1 MTLEAQAW
9 IDLISREYP
18 PSQERVIYIAPYRK
32 TLCIRKDVWTQHFGT
47 FDGVVLQPGDEI
59 VLAPAAEGGSRIPPP
74 AWAIEQLDLGSGDDV
89 CITQRDGRFAL
100 KKLALRAQATPVP
113 GCTVIDTFTDRLV
126 TRSYAHHPDL
136 DDIQLPTLQDW
147 LSGMGCL
154 RYDPLPPFEAMDGQL
169 GLLARKTF
177 MGGWTAA
184 DRQAARTL
192 SAQIAATQDPDGSW
206 EGDVLFTAAN
216 LIRLRQ
222 LELPPDDPAP
232 AKAAEWLLA
241 RPEPAGLPGLYLV
254 SDELAERFN
263 EWKCRPGATGRPHRR
278 ESKGEFARFVD
289 GVGYAINYAMD
300 ACELRLTWT
309 TALVLEALLRCG
321 LHLAPRVVRALNTL
335 FALSGDG
342 GGGWCG
348 CGYLDAR
355 VDVPAST
362 APADLN
368 RFTIPRGNIPH
379 AVDWF
384 PEPNDILHPTFDGA
398 YRSLQV
404 DERRALRVKS
414 WHNTGLCTM
423 VMNRA
428 LSYHPDYAGSTL
440 EAIGALRLA
449 YCQSAY
455 GTWGEMVHLS
465 SMLGFLARSTHPLAA
480 FLVLRSVPRLI
491 HAQRPDGLWQEA
503 SLAHSDKAFPP
514 PTAEGSAYMI
524 LSALQRFGFLEPL
537 LPG

>member
-1 MTLEAQAW
+1 M
-9 IDLISREYP
+9 
-18 PSQERVIYIAPYRK
+18 
-32 TLCIRKDVWTQHFGT
+32 
-47 FDGVVLQPGDEI
+47 
-59 VLAPAAEGGSRIPPP
+59 LAPAAEGGPRIPLP

-147 LSGMGCL
+147 LSGMGRL

-184 DRQAARTL
+184 DREAACTL
-192 SAQIAATQDPDGSW
+192 RAHIAATQDPDGSW

-309 TALVLEALLRCG
+309 TALVLEALLRCD

-514 PTAEGSAYMI
+514 PTAEGSTYMI